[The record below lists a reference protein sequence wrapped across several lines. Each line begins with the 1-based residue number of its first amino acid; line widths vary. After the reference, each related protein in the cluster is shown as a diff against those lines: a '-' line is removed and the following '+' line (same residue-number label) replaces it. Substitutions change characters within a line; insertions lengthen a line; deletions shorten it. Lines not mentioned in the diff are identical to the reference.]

1 MDRLATLISRAV
13 ALAGGVAVAL
23 MTVHVTAD
31 VLFRHVFNRPLP
43 GTLTMVTYF
52 YMVIAAFAPLA
63 FVERRGAHISVE
75 VFTSLMPGRA
85 VRIVSVLNGSLT
97 MAVMALL
104 ARLWLSALPGGL
116 AIAAV
121 FGASGFAA
129 VSGSSVACSAIMGRI
144 AIPEMLK
151 ARYHPELATG
161 TLAAA
166 GTIGALIPPSIIL
179 ILYGIV
185 ARVPV
190 GDLFLGGIA
199 AGLLTA
205 GGYVAVIV
213 LRVRC
218 RPALAPPVDR
228 GTARAERLAALAETW
243 PVILLA
249 AGIFGGLFSGVFT
262 PTEAGAVGAA
272 LAVLIAALKGTL
284 TRRALGDAIVETV
297 QTTSSLIVIGI
308 GASLLTRFLAL
319 SGTGDALTGAILG
332 LEPRLGLFVIVGVGL
347 FYLLL
352 GMFLEPI
359 GAMLLTLSVVLPL
372 IDGAGFSL
380 LWFGIV
386 LTKLLEIG
394 MITPPIGMNVFVI
407 KGGVGR
413 LVSAS
418 AIFRGIAWFLLM
430 DLIVLAILIAWP
442 GLVLILPAAFGRI

>member
-1 MDRLATLISRAV
+1 MTGVEIGLVAMAILFLLIAMRMPVGA
-13 ALAGGVAVAL
+13 ALIGVSFCGLWAL
-23 MTVHVTAD
+23 MGWRVAWGSLGVIPYQFAASWILSSVPMFLLLGFIAYHTGLTQG
-31 VLFRHVFNRPLP
+31 LFR
-43 GTLTMVTYF
+43 
-52 YMVIAAFAPLA
+52 A
-63 FVERRGAHISVE
+63 
-75 VFTSLMPGRA
+75 
-85 VRIVSVLNGSLT
+85 
-97 MAVMALL
+97 

-129 VSGSSVACSAIMGRI
+129 VSGSSVACSATMGRI

-151 ARYHPELATG
+151 AKYHPELATG

-185 ARVPV
+185 AQVPV
-190 GDLFLGGIA
+190 GQLFLGGIT

-205 GGYVAVIV
+205 VGYITVIL
-213 LRVRC
+213 LRVWHN
-218 RPALAPPVDR
+218 PALAPSV
-228 GTARAERLAALAETW
+228 TEEVTRAERLSALADTW

-249 AGIFGGLFSGVFT
+249 IGIFGGLFSGVFT

-272 LAVLIAALKGTL
+272 LAVVIAAFKGTL
-284 TRRALGDAIVETV
+284 TRHAFVEAVIETV
-297 QTTSSLIVIGI
+297 QTTSALIVIGI

-319 SGTGDALTGAILG
+319 SGTGDAITGSILG
-332 LEPRLGLFVIVGVGL
+332 LDAGPVLLIFGMVVL
-347 FYLLL
+347 YLLL

-359 GAMLLTLSVVLPL
+359 GAMLLTLPIVLPL

-380 LWFGIV
+380 LWFGII

-407 KGGVGR
+407 KGVVGN
-413 LVSAS
+413 LVSTS

-430 DLIVLAILIAWP
+430 DILILFILIMWP
-442 GLVLILPAAFGRI
+442 DLILFLPSVLG